1 MFVYGVISVAWLLR
15 LTTILKSYSTA
26 RVPRGARVAYWND
39 LHWSLFSPLEVRP
52 LNRGDFTA
60 AFQVDRL
67 GPLSIA
73 KTVSASATI
82 ERTDSHVAQT
92 PERRVCLVLP
102 VRGEAASIHY
112 GREALLREGD
122 FTLYDSH
129 APGWMR
135 IDDANEALLVVIP
148 YGVLAQYVPA
158 PECVCGLPV
167 SGAHGFGHTVAALL
181 RSLWAQIE
189 CGFPAQFG
197 EDVARSLLE
206 LIATCYAMQH
216 TDAARSSVAAAR
228 RGQIKRYLENRLR
241 DPELNAVAVARAL
254 GLTPRYVRMV
264 FAAEGESISAYL
276 LRRRL
281 EECAR
286 QLSSSLWQGRS
297 ITETAFDWG
306 FTNMA
311 HFTRAFK
318 EHFGTTPTAYRR
330 ARLEQTGHAGGSGG
344 RRRQAAQRARES

>member
-1 MFVYGVISVAWLLR
+1 M
-15 LTTILKSYSTA
+15 
-26 RVPRGARVAYWND
+26 PRGARVAYWND
-39 LHWSLFSPLEVRP
+39 LHCSLFSPLEVRP
-52 LNRGDFTA
+52 LNRNDFAA
-60 AFQVDRL
+60 AFQIDRL
-67 GPLSIA
+67 GPLAIA
-73 KTVSASATI
+73 KTVSTSATI
-82 ERTDSHVAQT
+82 ERTDGHVAQT
-92 PERRVCLVLP
+92 PERRLCLVLP

-129 APGWMR
+129 APSWMR
-135 IDDANEALLVVIP
+135 IDDANESLLLLVP

-158 PECVCGLPV
+158 PERVCGLPI

-181 RSLWAQIE
+181 RSLWTQIE
-189 CGFPAQFG
+189 RGFPAQFG
-197 EDVARSLLE
+197 DDVARSLLE

-216 TDAARSSVAAAR
+216 RDAAHASVAAAR
-228 RGQIKRYLENRLR
+228 RGQIKRYLENHLR

-286 QLSSSLWQGRS
+286 QLSSALWRGRS

-311 HFTRAFK
+311 YFTRAFK

-330 ARLEQTGHAGGSGG
+330 TRLDQTNRAGAPAEP
-344 RRRQAAQRARES
+344 RRQMTQRAWES